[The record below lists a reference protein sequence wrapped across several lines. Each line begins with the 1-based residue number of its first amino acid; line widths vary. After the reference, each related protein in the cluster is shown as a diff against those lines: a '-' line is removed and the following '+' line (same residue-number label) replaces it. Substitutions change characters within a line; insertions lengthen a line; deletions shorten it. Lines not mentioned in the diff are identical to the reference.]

1 MTADKEKITFQ
12 VDGENFGKFKL
23 REGDRRMKIY
33 IKLSKDETAQWKALK
48 NALTGGNLSDDT
60 LARIMFFKGI
70 HTITSELNERVENMT
85 EEEKANIM
93 KNMNADQA
101 EEAMKLAEE
110 ELGVS
115 DENATEATD

>member
-70 HTITSELNERVENMT
+70 HTISSELNERVENMT

>member
-1 MTADKEKITFQ
+1 MTSEKEKITFA
-12 VDGENFGKFKL
+12 VDGETFGKFKL